1 MFCQC
6 YDVAETEATR
16 PSAWRTDVRA
26 NRKSTGAGAEAGC
39 SSAEGPKPAYSSAE
53 GNRSA
58 PIARASLD
66 SVDEERAQFTS
77 KDQPRDDNA
86 AVLLRF
92 EDLEAKINWWRA
104 VAQLTTPSQY
114 ETADELDQIT
124 TAISEEDSDDG
135 DIDEDASTLKKT
147 RQAFEQA
154 VQAFVRPPRARY
166 DISQLGPRAFPF
178 GGSL

>member
-1 MFCQC
+1 M
-6 YDVAETEATR
+6 ELTGE
-16 PSAWRTDVRA
+16 PGLLVRI
-26 NRKSTGAGAEAGC
+26 T
-39 SSAEGPKPAYSSAE
+39 
-53 GNRSA
+53 
-58 PIARASLD
+58 
-66 SVDEERAQFTS
+66 
-77 KDQPRDDNA
+77 PRDDNA
-86 AVLLRF
+86 ALLLRF
-92 EDLEAKINWWRA
+92 ETLETKINWWRA

-166 DISQLGPRAFPF
+166 DMSAVSYTHLTLPTKA
-178 GGSL
+178 